1 MKATLEIDD
10 ALMERLREESA
21 RRGTTESALV
31 EAGLRHILNE
41 CGKTTPDKDSL
52 PPIPTRLSGGILVDI
67 SNRDELYRIFD
78 EDASFRY

>member
-1 MKATLEIDD
+1 MKATLDIDD
-10 ALMERLREESA
+10 EVMRRLRKEA
-21 RRGTTESALV
+21 IRRRTTVSELV
-31 EAGLRHILNE
+31 EDGLRHILDG
-41 CGKTTPDKDSL
+41 CRKATPDKDSL

>member
-10 ALMERLREESA
+10 ALMQRLCEEAA

-31 EAGLRHILNE
+31 EAGLKHILDV
-41 CGKTTPDKDSL
+41 CDKTTPDKDSR
-52 PPIPTRLSGGILVDI
+52 PPIPTRLSGGILIDI